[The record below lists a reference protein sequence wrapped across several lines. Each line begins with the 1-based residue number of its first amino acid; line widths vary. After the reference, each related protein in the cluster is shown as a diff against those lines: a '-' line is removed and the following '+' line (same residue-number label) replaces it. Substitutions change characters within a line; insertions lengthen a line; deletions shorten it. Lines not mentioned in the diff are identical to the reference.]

1 MTKIA
6 KYLAAATPLSSLYS
20 RLIDSGL
27 VAGLLACW
35 VGGLVGV
42 WMGGCL
48 GVWVSG
54 WVGVWVAGWISLLK
68 DQLSPPEV
76 WLELVMILAT
86 LEDPLYAV
94 DTSLRKLL
102 SILDICLFSDEI

>member
-48 GVWVSG
+48 GVWV
-54 WVGVWVAGWISLLK
+54 AGWISLLK

-94 DTSLRKLL
+94 DTSLRKFL